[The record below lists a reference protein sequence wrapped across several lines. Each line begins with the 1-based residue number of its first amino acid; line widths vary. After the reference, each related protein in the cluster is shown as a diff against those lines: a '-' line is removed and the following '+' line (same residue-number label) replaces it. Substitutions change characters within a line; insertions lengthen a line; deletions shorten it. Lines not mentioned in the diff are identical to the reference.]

1 MHQLHLI
8 GVTRRVPSVGG
19 SPPCAALWLI
29 CKEGAGLAFSA
40 AASARVW
47 ASQLSCQKRAKSALP
62 SLRLSVLSS
71 TARCLSEQS
80 AAAARPAC
88 SLQVDRG
95 WAANHVEYSSL
106 SSSAVLGLFVQL
118 VGGLFVLFA
127 NFIELSHV
135 LEEVGASLERDEELR
150 LLAIAA
156 VV

>member
-1 MHQLHLI
+1 
-8 GVTRRVPSVGG
+8 
-19 SPPCAALWLI
+19 
-29 CKEGAGLAFSA
+29 
-40 AASARVW
+40 
-47 ASQLSCQKRAKSALP
+47 
-62 SLRLSVLSS
+62 
-71 TARCLSEQS
+71 
-80 AAAARPAC
+80 
-88 SLQVDRG
+88 
-95 WAANHVEYSSL
+95 VEYSSL